1 MQSTNYS
8 KITIFLKKR
17 VIEIIGLLIILLSF
31 FLLLSI
37 STHTPE
43 DPNFIFSENTEVK
56 NLFGFYGSFISDII
70 LQAFGIV
77 SFLLCITI
85 FFTGIL
91 IIKYKLLEKIL
102 SGLFYS
108 IIYIF
113 SGSTAISLYEK
124 DSFWLIVNGNG
135 GFVGNS
141 IKEFIDNISGIVDQ
155 NIIFFILLTVTI
167 IFFLLSIQFNI
178 KTFF

>member
-77 SFLLCITI
+77 SFLLCINLPLLAEIDIDQWEDSKKTYYD
-85 FFTGIL
+85 L
-91 IIKYKLLEKIL
+91 IEEGFQVKAYE
-102 SGLFYS
+102 
-108 IIYIF
+108 
-113 SGSTAISLYEK
+113 ISNME
-124 DSFWLIVNGNG
+124 
-135 GFVGNS
+135 
-141 IKEFIDNISGIVDQ
+141 IDNGYLLM
-155 NIIFFILLTVTI
+155 FFVTVLQKKNVVYECQEYQT
-167 IFFLLSIQFNI
+167 LDMNMQTLDMNLVCRKLVQPY
-178 KTFF
+178 TRGLGT